1 MTLEYPRAIRKV
13 IDRIEQTQMPAIGK
27 AADMVVHALA
37 NRGVVYCHNIGHGI
51 EGDWIHRA
59 GGLAAVQKFTYALN
73 VQAPVPECLKDRPRG
88 EPFDAIRESARYAL
102 KAGNIRAGDV
112 MVLSSV
118 SGRNIEPVQLALT
131 CRELGV
137 FTIALTS
144 MDYTARVNSLHPS
157 GKRLFEAA
165 DVALDCCAPY
175 GDGAVDLPGYEAS
188 LLPVSGI
195 AMDFL
200 GWMLW
205 ETVIRRMAQAGT
217 PAAVYMSINREGGQ
231 DAHANTV
238 RQYNERGY

>member
-13 IDRIEQTQMPAIGK
+13 IDRIEQTQMPAVGK
-27 AADMVVHALA
+27 AADLVVHALS

-102 KAGNIRAGDV
+102 RAGNIRAGDV

-165 DVALDCCAPY
+165 DVALDCAQVLSPTWLTSEARGPSTLNLATGSSRSCPTAPSSM
-175 GDGAVDLPGYEAS
+175 AAELAMPRPLPRRPPLSWITLLRARS
-188 LLPVSGI
+188 LVKP
-195 AMDFL
+195 
-200 GWMLW
+200 
-205 ETVIRRMAQAGT
+205 
-217 PAAVYMSINREGGQ
+217 
-231 DAHANTV
+231 
-238 RQYNERGY
+238 